1 MLDNN
6 TYNLFSQITEE
17 SQSLWRIR
25 NSYIKDAEPCKE
37 CVDFWERLAQDKE
50 EHIREL
56 ERLIVEHTEA
66 CAGVAAAAT
75 EASAR
80 M

>member
-6 TYNLFSQITEE
+6 MYNLFSQITEE

-37 CVDFWERLAQDKE
+37 CVDFWERLIQDKE

-56 ERLIVEHTEA
+56 ERLIMEHSEA
-66 CAGVAAAAT
+66 CSGVAAT
-75 EASAR
+75 EASVT